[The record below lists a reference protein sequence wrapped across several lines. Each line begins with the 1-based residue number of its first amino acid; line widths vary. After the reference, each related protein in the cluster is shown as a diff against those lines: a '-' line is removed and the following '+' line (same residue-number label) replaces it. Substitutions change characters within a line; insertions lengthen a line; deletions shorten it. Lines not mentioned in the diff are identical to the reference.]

1 MKKLLVLVAVG
12 VGYVLGARAGRQR
25 YESIKSTFLKVKD
38 NPTVQEKAQQAAD
51 VAKGQAQHVAGVAK
65 EQAPVVKDK
74 LVGAAGVA
82 AAKVKPGGGGD
93 DGLADQLNPD
103 STVHQGDKAY
113 PQGDLP

>member
-1 MKKLLVLVAVG
+1 MKKLLVLVAIG
-12 VGYVLGARAGRQR
+12 VGYVLGAKAGRQR

-38 NPTVQEKAQQAAD
+38 NPTVQEKAHQAAD

-74 LVGAAGVA
+74 IVGAAGVA
-82 AAKVKPGGGGD
+82 AAKVKPGGSND
-93 DGLADQLNPD
+93 LADQLNAD